1 MIGTVFRSDD
11 VSAEDR
17 FDYWRELTLRAIAP
31 SDMSSEHAADF
42 WARQRL
48 LELGPVLVWPTS
60 HLSTRFRRTEKM
72 VRQSDPEMY
81 HLSLVL
87 GGGLSL
93 DHAGRSDGYGPR
105 DIWVSD
111 TGRPY
116 DVRPLAGSAR
126 RHVITGVG
134 VDFPK
139 VLLPLPPD
147 RVRELLGRRLSGR
160 EGVGALLTG
169 FLAGLDRESD
179 FLEPSDAPR
188 LGTVLLDLL
197 SAWFAQALEAEDALP
212 QETRQRA
219 LTMRIKAFI
228 RQNLHDPAL
237 TPPVIAAA
245 HHISVSYLHRLFQK
259 DSTGETV
266 AARIRNQRLAGA
278 HRDLADPALNA
289 TPIHTIAARWGIL
302 RASDFTRVFRSA
314 YGLSPNE
321 YRVQVQSAREP
332 E

>member
-11 VSAEDR
+11 VSVEHR

-31 SDMSSEHAADF
+31 SDMSSAHAADF

-87 GGGLSL
+87 GGGLSF
-93 DHAGRSDGYGPR
+93 DHVGRSDGYGPR

-116 DVRPLAGSAR
+116 DVRPLAGSSR
-126 RHVITGVG
+126 HHVITGVG

-160 EGVGALLTG
+160 EGMGALLTG
-169 FLAGLDRESD
+169 FLTGLERESD
-179 FLEPSDAPR
+179 SLEPFDAPR

-212 QETRQRA
+212 PETRQRA
-219 LTMRIKAFI
+219 LTMRIQTFI

-259 DSTGETV
+259 HSTGETV
-266 AARIRNQRLAGA
+266 AARIRSHRLAGA
-278 HRDLADPALNA
+278 HRDLADPALNS

-302 RASDFTRVFRSA
+302 RASDFTRAFRGA

-321 YRVQVQSAREP
+321 YRVQAQSARES

>member
-1 MIGTVFRSDD
+1 MIGTVFQSDE
-11 VSAEDR
+11 VSVEHR

-31 SDMSSEHAADF
+31 SEMSSEHAAKF

-48 LELGPVLVWPTS
+48 LELGPVLVWPSS

-72 VRQSDPEMY
+72 VRQCDPEMY

-87 GGGLSL
+87 GGGLSF
-93 DHAGRSDGYGPR
+93 DHAGRSNGYGPR

-111 TGRPY
+111 TAQPY
-116 DVRPLAGSAR
+116 DVRPLPGSAR
-126 RHVITGVG
+126 HHVITGVG

-139 VLLPLPPD
+139 ALLPLPAD
-147 RVRELLGRRLSGR
+147 RVRVLLGRPLSGR
-160 EGVGALLTG
+160 EGMGALLTG
-169 FLAGLDRESD
+169 FLTGIEREAD
-179 FLEPSDAPR
+179 FLQPSDAPR

-197 SAWFAQALEAEDALP
+197 SAWFAQALEVEDALP
-212 QETRQRA
+212 PETRQQG
-219 LTMRIKAFI
+219 LMMRIQAFI

-237 TPPVIAAA
+237 SPPVIAAA

-278 HRDLADPALNA
+278 HRDLADPTLNA
-289 TPIHTIAARWGIL
+289 APIHTIAARWGIP
-302 RASDFTRVFRSA
+302 RASDFTRAFRGA
-314 YGLSPNE
+314 YGISPNE
-321 YRVQVQSAREP
+321 YRVQAQSAREP